1 MIRKHT
7 RRAVKA
13 AFAVGFGVAIV
24 LGGAAAAGAGGERAR
39 ATPII
44 LGTKNFTEQYVLG
57 ELYRQALQAK
67 GFEVAYKPNI
77 GSTEIIDSALTS
89 GKITLYPEYVG
100 VINSVVF
107 HDQTRYATAA
117 AAYAAAKRRQ
127 GARGFALTRQT
138 PFQDVDAIGVLRSTA
153 AKYKLTTVADL
164 RRVPKLS
171 LAGFPEFQTRYS
183 GLVGMRKAYGVTK
196 VRFVPL
202 AGISAYELLDRKQ
215 VLAADVFTTD
225 PQLLSGK
232 YVLLKDPKNIFGFQ
246 HVTVVVSKQLV
257 AERGAKLT
265 RTLDAVSAKLTTKAM
280 IALNKAVA
288 IDKHAPRAVADAFLE
303 ANGLK

>member
-13 AFAVGFGVAIV
+13 AFAIGLGVAIV
-24 LGGAAAAGAGGERAR
+24 LGGAAAAGAQSERAQ
-39 ATPII
+39 ATPIV

-67 GFEVAYKPNI
+67 GFKVAYKQNI

-100 VINSVVF
+100 VINTVVF
-107 HDQTRYATAA
+107 NDQKRYATAA
-117 AAYAAAKRRQ
+117 AAYAAAKRHQ
-127 GARGFALTRQT
+127 SGRGFALTRQT
-138 PFQDVDAIGVLRSTA
+138 PFQDVDAIGVLKATA
-153 AKYKLTTVADL
+153 ARYGLRTVADL
-164 RRVPKLS
+164 KRVPNLS
-171 LAGFPEFQTRYS
+171 VAGFPEFQTRYS

-196 VRFVPL
+196 VKFVPL
-202 AGISAYELLDRKQ
+202 AGISAYALLDRKQ
-215 VLAADVFTTD
+215 VAAADVFTTD

-246 HVTVVVSKQLV
+246 HVAMVVSKKLV
-257 AERGAKLT
+257 AEQGAKLT
-265 RTLDAVSAKLTTKAM
+265 RTIDAVSARLTTKAM

-288 IDKHAPRAVADAFLE
+288 IDKNPAAQVAGAFLE